1 MSKNEGGKLF
11 KKQKK
16 PKIYQLIEIIDTP
29 VIEQDIYTISR
40 TPYISSEFIPPNII
54 PIIIEH
60 HFTSA
65 EMIIRYSDK
74 HALYKI
80 KIGDLLNSPIK
91 NWEYNRPPDLI
102 RCNDLARKI
111 YTLQKPIDTMI
122 YLSFNNKNEVFE
134 IYDGIHRI
142 TSLNIIKEENSKQLE
157 LLCPGEFGSNN
168 DANWLY
174 EQYLVV
180 NIRFNTSLGEV
191 IEAFRNL
198 NECQPVPELYIR
210 DQTKDKREMIET
222 IVNDWQCRF
231 SAHFTS
237 ASIRQ
242 NKGNTNRDKF
252 INLLDK
258 IYDKYKIN
266 TNDCSVLQRL
276 LDNANNKISINIP
289 SDIPIKSRVKC
300 KDSGCYLFLKSNNE
314 LESFI

>member
-1 MSKNEGGKLF
+1 MCDRK
-11 KKQKK
+11 
-16 PKIYQLIEIIDTP
+16 
-29 VIEQDIYTISR
+29 
-40 TPYISSEFIPPNII
+40 
-54 PIIIEH
+54 
-60 HFTSA
+60 
-65 EMIIRYSDK
+65 
-74 HALYKI
+74 YKV
-80 KIGDLLNSPIK
+80 K
-91 NWEYNRPPDLI
+91 
-102 RCNDLARKI
+102 
-111 YTLQKPIDTMI
+111 
-122 YLSFNNKNEVFE
+122 NKNEVFE

-180 NIRFNTSLGEV
+180 NIRFNASLGEV

-237 ASIRQ
+237 SSIRQ

-276 LDNANNKISINIP
+276 LDNANTKISINIP
-289 SDIPIKSRVKC
+289 SDVPIKSRVKC
-300 KDSGCYLFLKSNNE
+300 KDSGCYLFLKSNRE
-314 LESFI
+314 LEAFI